1 MIEKY
6 LVNGNEM
13 ILLGFGLD
21 DNQEVKNT
29 LLGNAKMMS
38 VVFQQMLPS
47 IIPDLISEE
56 AKGHD
61 FVFQGRLYE
70 MKNATNGHNTYAAN
84 LRESRHVGS
93 GSENSEGKRI
103 NRFNPEKDRDYYL
116 TQKWNSDNFY
126 YIITDIRNPPIIPI
140 YIASIKE
147 LLANDLINTKCNGSF
162 GQIHHKNM
170 IKIDSL
176 SQQLEAARQ
185 F

>member
-13 ILLGFGLD
+13 LLLGFGLD
-21 DNQEVKNT
+21 DDQYIKNT
-29 LLGNAKMMS
+29 LLSNAKMMS
-38 VVFQQMLPS
+38 VVFQHMIPR
-47 IIPDLISEE
+47 IIPHLISEE
-56 AKGHD
+56 TKGHD
-61 FVFQGRLYE
+61 FVSQGRLYE
-70 MKNATNGHNTYAAN
+70 MKNATNGNGTYAAN

-93 GSENSEGKRI
+93 AGKKR
-103 NRFNPEKDRDYYL
+103 NRFNPQKDCDYYL

-147 LLANDLINTKCNGSF
+147 LLANDLINTKCSGSF
-162 GQIHHKNM
+162 GQIRHRNM
-170 IKIDSL
+170 IQIDRMSKE
-176 SQQLEAARQ
+176 LEAARQ